1 VSGPATAPI
10 AAPAERFLVR
20 TAITEADFRVY
31 ARTYIENM
39 PSMQRMR
46 RRLLLAA
53 VWMSFVC
60 VLCAVFLLPSSVRI
74 FNRSVAA
81 AGSGAG
87 PAITSLVISAVFLI
101 LTLIPLAATFWAW
114 RRYFR
119 GMTPIALTGMLRDAR
134 LRGMFEPATLVA
146 EPRGVFV
153 QRPQLASRIDWS
165 LFESLVDRD
174 GVIMLISRGTPLT
187 ITPRAA
193 FRTAAEA
200 DAFVA
205 ACRRWME
212 TAPAGLT
219 ADPAGFV
226 AARDVLCP
234 TCGYNL
240 RGGDGVMCPECG
252 TPLTAAALVWG
263 ARSER

>member
-1 VSGPATAPI
+1 MSGDVPV

-20 TAITEADFRVY
+20 STITEADFRVY
-31 ARTYIENM
+31 ARTYVEGM
-39 PSMQRMR
+39 PSIKRVR
-46 RRLLLAA
+46 RKLLGVAIWSTVISGA
-53 VWMSFVC
+53 
-60 VLCAVFLLPSSVRI
+60 CAIYILPITLRQ
-74 FNRSVAA
+74 FNRSLGAVAP
-81 AGSGAG
+81 GSLGG
-87 PAITSLVISAVFLI
+87 IGTLLVPFLFLLIAVVPIVMALW
-101 LTLIPLAATFWAW
+101 TW

-119 GMTPIALTGMLRDAR
+119 GVAPMVIPGMLRDAR
-134 LRGMFEPATLVA
+134 LRGMFEPAMLVA

-153 QRPQLASRIDWS
+153 QRPQVASRIDWPQ
-165 LFESLVDRD
+165 FEGIVDRD
-174 GVIMLISRGTPLT
+174 GVIMLVSRGTPLT
-187 ITPRAA
+187 VTPRAA
-193 FRTAAEA
+193 FATPAEA

-212 TAPAGLT
+212 TAPKGLI

-226 AARDVLCP
+226 AERDVLCP

-263 ARSER
+263 ARSEG